1 MIQFFTFLQKK
12 KEKSEY
18 IFLGNL
24 TVHNRILKRGS
35 FPVDTTLGTS
45 YDNCSDAFRQEKQN
59 ISFGQIGHKINWM
72 GQRISGKYVN
82 TKFSRGELRKV
93 LDKIQWTIVFIS
105 SIEQHN
111 SSLFLF

>member
-1 MIQFFTFLQKK
+1 MNK
-12 KEKSEY
+12 
-18 IFLGNL
+18 
-24 TVHNRILKRGS
+24 RISKRGS
-35 FPVDTTLGTS
+35 FPVDTTSRTS